1 MNDYVF
7 LQRIRIKGQTMI
19 EFVRTLCKGIAQGF
33 GQFINNDL
41 KSYVPL
47 FVVAAVLIIVV
58 LIKNWI
64 IKIKNRK

>member
-1 MNDYVF
+1 MV
-7 LQRIRIKGQTMI
+7 
-19 EFVRTLCKGIAQGF
+19 EFIRTLCKGIAQGF
-33 GQFINNDL
+33 SQFVNNDL

-47 FVVAAVLIIVV
+47 FIVAAVLIIVV

>member
-1 MNDYVF
+1 
-7 LQRIRIKGQTMI
+7 MI

-33 GQFINNDL
+33 GQFISNDL

-47 FVVAAVLIIVV
+47 FIIAAAIIIVV
-58 LIKNWI
+58 LIINLI